1 MPKANRLSRGF
12 SESTGYNIYM
22 AKNPNAAAIK
32 NNINKRRALMSQI
45 KTLRRDKQQQM
56 KSIDGNIRGCS
67 DVNQRRT
74 YRSRKADIRESYN
87 YRIEGLQKQ
96 AKVLLEQNKRM
107 RGR

>member
-1 MPKANRLSRGF
+1 
-12 SESTGYNIYM
+12 M

-32 NNINKRRALMSQI
+32 NNTNRRRALMSQI
-45 KTLRRDKQQQM
+45 KTLRDNKRREM

-87 YRIEGLQKQ
+87 YRIEGLQRQ
-96 AKVLLEQNKRM
+96 AKALLEQNKRM
-107 RGR
+107 RNR

>member
-1 MPKANRLSRGF
+1 MPKANRISRGF
-12 SESTGYNIYM
+12 SESLVYNIYM

-32 NNINKRRALMSQI
+32 NNTNKRRELMSQI
-45 KTLRRDKQQQM
+45 KTLRLNKQQQM

-74 YRSRKADIRESYN
+74 YRSQKANIRESYN

-96 AKVLLEQNKRM
+96 AKTLLEQNKRM

>member
-1 MPKANRLSRGF
+1 
-12 SESTGYNIYM
+12 M
-22 AKNPNAAAIK
+22 AKNPNAPAIK
-32 NNINKRRALMSQI
+32 NNTNRRRALMSQI
-45 KTLRRDKQQQM
+45 KTLRDNKRREM

-96 AKVLLEQNKRM
+96 AKTLLEQNKRM
-107 RGR
+107 RNR

>member
-1 MPKANRLSRGF
+1 
-12 SESTGYNIYM
+12 M

-32 NNINKRRALMSQI
+32 SNTNRRRSIMTQI

-96 AKVLLEQNKRM
+96 AKTLIEQNKRM

>member
-1 MPKANRLSRGF
+1 
-12 SESTGYNIYM
+12 M
-22 AKNPNAAAIK
+22 AKNPNASAIK
-32 NNINKRRALMSQI
+32 NNTNRRRALMSQI
-45 KTLRRDKQQQM
+45 KTLRDNKRREM

-96 AKVLLEQNKRM
+96 AKTLLEQNKRM
-107 RGR
+107 RNR